1 MPEVRAESMEGG
13 IMVCLEMFRVK
24 KVEVVKTRLGRHSAD
39 PFAVTRLHITN
50 CDGEAIQIQLYH
62 EADIDLLPAK
72 EEK

>member
-13 IMVCLEMFRVK
+13 MNDIHIHNVTNLIVEKFLLDDRGVDRFGLTRVMI
-24 KVEVVKTRLGRHSAD
+24 KTR
-39 PFAVTRLHITN
+39 
-50 CDGEAIQIQLYH
+50 DGQTVRISLYH